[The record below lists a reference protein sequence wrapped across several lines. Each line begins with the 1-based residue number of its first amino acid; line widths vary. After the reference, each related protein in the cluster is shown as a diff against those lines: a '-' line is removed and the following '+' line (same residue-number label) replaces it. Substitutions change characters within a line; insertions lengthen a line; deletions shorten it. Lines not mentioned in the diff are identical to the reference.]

1 MEGSGSTQLAATFL
15 PPCHASRNCC
25 SPISIWQ
32 LPSAVG
38 VGVAAAAAALSLLAS
53 GRWPSN
59 NVYNLFIRLLRTTTQ
74 KHREQQLA
82 GVGVRVERGTGQRT
96 GAHKKLRQ
104 RQRGI
109 QVHVLS
115 YMVCMDVQAHIYTNS
130 YMYVAGCKGE
140 GKFSGQE
147 GGFNPLSAT
156 AA

>member
-1 MEGSGSTQLAATFL
+1 M
-15 PPCHASRNCC
+15 
-25 SPISIWQ
+25 
-32 LPSAVG
+32 
-38 VGVAAAAAALSLLAS
+38 
-53 GRWPSN
+53 
-59 NVYNLFIRLLRTTTQ
+59 YNLFIRLLRTTTQ

-82 GVGVRVERGTGQRT
+82 GVGVRVGVGLERGTGQRT
-96 GAHKKLRQ
+96 GAHRKLRQ

-130 YMYVAGCKGE
+130 YMYVAGCEGE
-140 GKFSGQE
+140 GEFSGQE

>member
-1 MEGSGSTQLAATFL
+1 MEGSGSTQLAAMFL

-38 VGVAAAAAALSLLAS
+38 VGVGVAAAALSLLAS
-53 GRWPSN
+53 GWRWPSN

-82 GVGVRVERGTGQRT
+82 GVGVGLERGTGQRT
-96 GAHKKLRQ
+96 GAHRKLRQ
-104 RQRGI
+104 KQRGI

-115 YMVCMDVQAHIYTNS
+115 YMYGCTGSYIYKFIYVCGRLWGGGGRIQW
-130 YMYVAGCKGE
+130 
-140 GKFSGQE
+140 SG
-147 GGFNPLSAT
+147 GRL
-156 AA
+156 